1 MNREWLR
8 PEVEVEVEVEVEGEL
23 EVEGD
28 PSGGQDLHL
37 LTVVRSQDQ

>member
-8 PEVEVEVEVEVEGEL
+8 PEVEVEGEL

-28 PSGGQDLHL
+28 PSGEQDLYP
-37 LTVVRSQDQ
+37 LTVVRSQP

>member
-8 PEVEVEVEVEVEGEL
+8 PEVEVEVEVEGEL

-28 PSGGQDLHL
+28 PSGEQDLYP
-37 LTVVRSQDQ
+37 LTVVRSQP